1 MREEHWVDADLIG
14 KGKHI
19 RTVPVPVWAKRAVD
33 EWVNA
38 TDISDGP
45 ISHRRRSG
53 ISLRRRPPGLKSRIW
68 LRVIFDACA
77 PAYAISRA
85 ANWSRSSSSSAA
97 HRSKQRSAISGASR
111 SFGRR
116 LTMPL
121 GWRTPDRRPPS
132 GLPARNTAGSPN
144 RRPGRLRSTGAR
156 PLQSSFLRSAAL
168 ENLQINQL
176 QILKISNLK
185 FDPAIM
191 SGA

>member
-1 MREEHWVDADLIG
+1 MRKEHWVDGDLIG

-68 LRVIFDACA
+68 LRMIFDACA

-85 ANWSRSSSSSAA
+85 A
-97 HRSKQRSAISGASR
+97 SGADPVPPRPRIGPNNGALSR
-111 SFGRR
+111 VQGEA
-116 LTMPL
+116 
-121 GWRTPDRRPPS
+121 S
-132 GLPARNTAGSPN
+132 GG
-144 RRPGRLRSTGAR
+144 G
-156 PLQSSFLRSAAL
+156 
-168 ENLQINQL
+168 
-176 QILKISNLK
+176 
-185 FDPAIM
+185 
-191 SGA
+191 